1 MAGRGFTACMM
12 YIATYKQHL
21 YRRLKRRQC
30 DQSREHRDGL
40 DEIFSD
46 DDAPYDMDVTPKYHL
61 RPDLRADKFG
71 DFIEEDD
78 FEDNDQK
85 AVLSGGYGGSDR
97 IPACT
102 ARTT

>member
-1 MAGRGFTACMM
+1 MM